1 MLISRSEVFVGNS
14 LVYMDAKCGSMED
27 AWRVFNKLPMSD
39 VVSWNAMTLAHGNV
53 GKGGRH
59 WSYSNKCNRKVCHRT
74 LSLSWGSECMCQC
87 IAIEA
92 CRLAQ

>member
-1 MLISRSEVFVGNS
+1 M
-14 LVYMDAKCGSMED
+14 
-27 AWRVFNKLPMSD
+27 
-39 VVSWNAMTLAHGNV
+39 GNV

-74 LSLSWGSECMCQC
+74 GLCHFPGGPECMCQC

-92 CRLAQ
+92 CRLAHQQAIQSGCKSDAFVGNGLIDMYLKCGSMEV